1 MKPLSTPE
9 DFVLSIEDLHV
20 HFGGKKIVTAVDG
33 INLKIKRG
41 EVLSVV
47 GESGSGKTT
56 LGRTI
61 VGLSRPTSG
70 RIILDGNEIDSKN
83 KKALKRLWKR
93 TQMIFQDPYSTF
105 NPLTSVY
112 DSLTIPVRKFKLAK
126 TPSEVRARVEDVLVR
141 VGLDPAEL
149 EGKYPNQ
156 LSGGQRQRA
165 SIGRAL
171 VVEPEIIV
179 ADEPVSMLDVSLR
192 AGILDLLKNL
202 NEKLGVTL
210 VFITHDLAVADY
222 ISNRIAVM
230 YRGKVVELG
239 PSHDI
244 IDTPLHPYTE
254 LLLRSAP
261 RLRGEMRW
269 SEKQD
274 LILKDTSKDF
284 QGCVFYPRCPI
295 SVDKCTTSE
304 PPLVEIKKNH
314 EAACYVR
321 YEQEMSKR

>member
-1 MKPLSTPE
+1 MSRDNDTI
-9 DFVLSIEDLHV
+9 LSIEDLHV
-20 HFGGKKIVTAVDG
+20 HFGGRRVVKAIDGVD
-33 INLKIKRG
+33 LKIRRG
-41 EVLSVV
+41 EVVSVV

-70 RIILDGNEIDSKN
+70 RIILEGNEIDSKN
-83 KKALKRLWKR
+83 KKALRSLWKK

-105 NPLTSVY
+105 NPLASVY
-112 DSLTIPVRKFKLAK
+112 DSLAIPVRKFKLAK
-126 TPSEVRARVEDVLVR
+126 TAAEVRTRVEETLVK

-179 ADEPVSMLDVSLR
+179 ADEPVSMLDVSIR
-192 AGILDLLKNL
+192 AGILDLLKDL
-202 NEKLGVTL
+202 NEKLGVTII
-210 VFITHDLAVADY
+210 FITHDLAVADY

-230 YRGKVVELG
+230 YRGKIVELAS
-239 PSHDI
+239 SHDV
-244 IDTPLHPYTE
+244 IDAPLHPYTE

-261 RLRGEMRW
+261 RLRGRSGW
-269 SEKQD
+269 SETQD
-274 LILKDTSKDF
+274 LVLKEVGPEF
-284 QGCVFYPRCPI
+284 GGCAFYPRCPI
-295 SVDKCTTSE
+295 SVKKCTGAE
-304 PPLVEIKKNH
+304 PALAEVMEGH

-321 YEQEMSKR
+321 QDEKGAT